1 MSEETI
7 VRYCAPTLSGLKT
20 ASLFTSTYR
29 DRKSLQM
36 DICELN
42 RILEQGGM
50 HASVLGFT
58 QSAARIYIY
67 RRAMLEKD
75 LSAEKTKEI
84 LQLLGYE
91 TDSVDKCLARL
102 LERLSEDG
110 FPHEIGLFLGY
121 PVMDVIGFME
131 NRECLFSGLWK
142 VYGNVEETK
151 QVFAAYDNCTKSY
164 ACALAQGKTLQDL
177 IRR

>member
-75 LSAEKTKEI
+75 LSAE
-84 LQLLGYE
+84 
-91 TDSVDKCLARL
+91 DRS
-102 LERLSEDG
+102 
-110 FPHEIGLFLGY
+110 P
-121 PVMDVIGFME
+121 
-131 NRECLFSGLWK
+131 
-142 VYGNVEETK
+142 
-151 QVFAAYDNCTKSY
+151 
-164 ACALAQGKTLQDL
+164 
-177 IRR
+177 